1 MRLPKK
7 RRYDAT
13 RRREAADRTR
23 RSILEAARGLF
34 LEQGY
39 PATTM
44 AAIAEEAGVVP
55 DTIYATV
62 GTKPALFR
70 LLIETAISGSAEPV
84 AALDRDYVRE
94 IRAESDP
101 LRKLTLYA
109 RAVRSI
115 QERLAPLFRV
125 LQSAA
130 SMDADLAL
138 LWREISQ
145 RRAANMRLF
154 AAELQKTGGLRP
166 GLNVQEVA
174 DVIWS
179 MNSPE
184 YYLLLVEERGW
195 SPYRFERWLATAWV
209 RLLLIDTP

>member
-1 MRLPKK
+1 MPLPKK

-13 RRREAADRTR
+13 RRREAAAQTR
-23 RSILEAARGLF
+23 RSILEVARRIF
-34 LEQGY
+34 LERGY
-39 PATTM
+39 PGTTM
-44 AAIAEEAGVVP
+44 AAIAEKAGVAP
-55 DTIYATV
+55 DTIYATL
-62 GTKPALFR
+62 GNKPSLFR
-70 LLIETAISGSAEPV
+70 LLIETAISGSAEPI
-84 AALDRDYVRE
+84 AALDRAYVRQ

-130 SMDADLAL
+130 SLDADLAS

-145 RRAANMRLF
+145 RRAANMRVF
-154 AAELQKTGGLRP
+154 ARELKRTGGLRP
-166 GLNVQEVA
+166 DLGVQEVA

-184 YYLLLVEERGW
+184 FYLLLVEERGW
-195 SPYRFERWLATAWV
+195 SPSRFERWLATAWAH
-209 RLLLIDTP
+209 LLLEHP